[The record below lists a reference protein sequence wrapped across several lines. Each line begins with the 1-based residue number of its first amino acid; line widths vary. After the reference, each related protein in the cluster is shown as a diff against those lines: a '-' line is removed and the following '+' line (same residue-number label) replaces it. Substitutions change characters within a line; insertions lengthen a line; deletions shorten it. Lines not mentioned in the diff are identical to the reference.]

1 MPVQGGAALL
11 GPPLAGALVEA
22 THHTAASLQATAALL
37 LAATSIFVLASL
49 HNRQVH
55 STFSGVTCLL
65 LIFLIFF
72 VVAFNIFT
80 FSFKREKRLGY
91 EQL

>member
-1 MPVQGGAALL
+1 MESWSRDPVPLQGGAALL

-37 LAATSIFVLASL
+37 LAATTIFVLASL

-55 STFSGVTCLL
+55 FQWRYMSPFDLL
-65 LIFLIFF
+65 DT
-72 VVAFNIFT
+72 VVNTLNVFT
-80 FSFKREKRLGY
+80 F
-91 EQL
+91 

>member
-1 MPVQGGAALL
+1 MVESWSRDPVPVQGGAALL

-65 LIFLIFF
+65 LIFLTLSSI
-72 VVAFNIFT
+72 
-80 FSFKREKRLGY
+80 R
-91 EQL
+91 